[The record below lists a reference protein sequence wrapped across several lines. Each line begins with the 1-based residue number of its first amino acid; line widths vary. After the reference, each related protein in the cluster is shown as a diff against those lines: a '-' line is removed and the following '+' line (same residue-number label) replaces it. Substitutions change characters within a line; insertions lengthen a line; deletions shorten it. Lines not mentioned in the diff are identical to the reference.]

1 MNTQNTMASLCHS
14 KFRSTQNNGITLLSC
29 LSHGACFGKGSIHS
43 CQPSS
48 IAREI
53 HAFLTYLTPASRLVF
68 FLTRNSSLT
77 FHKWKKKSKNLFLLI
92 SPASLISPVSAHELL
107 TGRPAAS
114 FLQIITLWLLD
125 LRQRY
130 TVQFVCRRIISR
142 NSNITSISL
151 CDSTLAIMGW
161 RGRDTLWNIFHEINI

>member
-1 MNTQNTMASLCHS
+1 MKELACILIHVRKIFNCRVPFKILLFMYLIIALTQQRLGNFRIGTSEKIPKQWRKSLLSKYPLLALLLNRKIKMNTQNTMASLCHS

-77 FHKWKKKSKNLFLLI
+77 FHK
-92 SPASLISPVSAHELL
+92 
-107 TGRPAAS
+107 
-114 FLQIITLWLLD
+114 
-125 LRQRY
+125 
-130 TVQFVCRRIISR
+130 
-142 NSNITSISL
+142 
-151 CDSTLAIMGW
+151 
-161 RGRDTLWNIFHEINI
+161 